1 MVYCSGPTANVTSTS
16 AWTVAGK
23 FGGRWLSAALSL
35 LIVVVAGVVLWRLL
49 RDIDVDK
56 VVAAFLAQPV
66 RNVAIAGALA
76 IAGYITLT
84 LYDVFALR
92 IIGRRRVPFHVAA
105 LASFTSYTIGHSLG
119 AATLTGGLV
128 RLRVYSA
135 WGLGVLDV
143 TKIALITGMTFWLGN
158 AFVLGS
164 AVSYAPDAASAVD
177 DLPVWTNRAIG
188 LSALLVIAGYLA
200 WLARRPRSIGY
211 ASWRLVL
218 PNARLTLFQ
227 IAIGAADLT
236 FITLAMYSLLPPDP
250 AIGFAPVLVIFVT
263 ATLLGTVS
271 YVPASLGV
279 IEAALLLGL
288 PQFNKEELLAALLTF
303 RVIYFVIPF
312 LLATLALAL
321 RELGL
326 VARPRSGDAQG
337 IGRPSDGHLTRRGEG
352 KTIAHHGR
360 VHNSRC

>member
-1 MVYCSGPTANVTSTS
+1 MAAEFVAYCSGSTTNVTSIS

-23 FGGRWLSAALSL
+23 VGGRWLSAALSL
-35 LIVVVAGVVLWRLL
+35 LIVVVVGIVLWRLL
-49 RDIDVDK
+49 RDIDVGK
-56 VVAAFLAQPV
+56 VVAAFLAQPAGNIV
-66 RNVAIAGALA
+66 IAGAFA
-76 IAGYITLT
+76 VAGYITLT

-92 IIGRRRVPFHVAA
+92 IIGWRTVPFHVAA

-135 WGLGVLDV
+135 WGLGVLDIA
-143 TKIALITGMTFWLGN
+143 KIALVTGMTFWLGN
-158 AFVLGS
+158 AFVLGG

-177 DLPVWTNRAIG
+177 DLPVWINQTIG
-188 LSALLVIAGYLA
+188 LTALLVIAGYLT

-211 ASWRLVL
+211 ADWRLVL

-250 AIGFAPVLVIFVT
+250 AVGFAPVLVIFVT

-271 YVPASLGV
+271 HVPASLGV

-288 PQFNKEELLAALLTF
+288 RQFGKEDLLAALLTF

-326 VARPRSGDAQG
+326 LARPRAGG
-337 IGRPSDGHLTRRGEG
+337 P
-352 KTIAHHGR
+352 
-360 VHNSRC
+360 